1 MTAAH
6 QNQMEALRGSFQPL
20 DFPDT
25 LPAAVKKARAF
36 AGPQNVHLAPL
47 PPMELSLESLGQG
60 LMESIRA
67 GEADPELGMTV
78 TTEALAAFTALL
90 LPD

>member
-20 DFPDT
+20 DFSDT
-25 LPAAVKKARAF
+25 LPAMVKKLGAF
-36 AGPQNVHLAPL
+36 TVPRNVHLAPI
-47 PPMELSLESLGQG
+47 ELSLEALGQG
-60 LMESIRA
+60 LMDSIRA
-67 GEADPELGMTV
+67 GEAHPGLSMTV